1 MARGWVYVMTNEAMP
16 NLVKVGFTLKD
27 TELRAQELSTTG
39 VPGKWVVKYEA
50 FVVNPRAVEQ
60 HAHNLLHEFSFSKE
74 FFSCSVKV
82 AIAAL
87 ENAATDSYHLK
98 DQEDSFGIDDDEK
111 LGKYSGIWFDGFTG
125 NGFYDGQV
133 LNGNR
138 HGLGRFVAQIGKKIY
153 EGEWK
158 NNVFDG
164 LGVLEL
170 DKERYD
176 GIWRHGEFE
185 HGVVFKYVTAAE
197 VYQGEWRYGARN
209 GNGKLTGRLG
219 ETYDGSWK
227 DDQRHGFGKQVYP
240 NGRFYTGEWK
250 NDEPNGLGKLTNPSG
265 EILDGEWLHGEF
277 CGDDS
282 N

>member
-1 MARGWVYVMTNEAMP
+1 MMTNEAMP

-27 TELRAQELSTTG
+27 AELRAQELSHTG

-60 HAHNLLHEFSFSKE
+60 HAHKLLNEYSFSKE

-87 ENAATDSYHLK
+87 ENASIGSYDLRN
-98 DQEDSFGIDDDEK
+98 QEDSFVIDVEEK
-111 LGKYSGIWFDGFTG
+111 LGNYSGIWFDSFTG
-125 NGFYDGQV
+125 NGFFEGQV

-158 NNVFDG
+158 DNVFDG
-164 LGVLEL
+164 LGVLEF

-185 HGVVFKYVTAAE
+185 HGVVCKYVTAAE

-209 GNGKLTGRLG
+209 GNGKLTGKLG
-219 ETYDGSWK
+219 EIYDGTWK

-240 NGRFYTGEWK
+240 NGRVYTGEWK
-250 NDEPNGLGKLTNPSG
+250 NDEANGLGKLTYPSG

-277 CGDDS
+277 CGDDG